1 MGLALLAWASEQFIA
16 GAAHVATSMRVSAVL
31 IGAVVIGFGT
41 SLPELLVT
49 VLAAADGAGDI
60 ALGSVVGSN
69 IANLTLVL
77 GSAAILTP
85 IAVARPSLRREALIS
100 LGAVLLLAIALQG
113 GVGRIEGA
121 VLVVLMVA
129 ALWFL
134 IATEPDSG
142 PRESMPEA
150 KSAGRGLRFEGGRTV
165 LGLAGTLA
173 GAQLLVLGAQGIAD
187 TAGLSEGFV
196 GLTIVAVGT
205 SLPELFAAIQSGRR
219 GETDL
224 ILGNVLG
231 SNMFNS
237 LGIAG
242 IAMLIDPGQV
252 ATNVAQTG
260 AIAMAV
266 IAVAAFLMMARGR
279 VGRIEGVGLVIAFAV
294 LIPFLQ

>member
-1 MGLALLAWASEQFIA
+1 
-16 GAAHVATSMRVSAVL
+16 MRVSAVL

-49 VLAAADGAGDI
+49 VLAAADGAANI
-60 ALGSVVGSN
+60 ALGNVVGSN
-69 IANLTLVL
+69 ITNLTLVL

-85 IAVARPSLRREALIS
+85 IAVARSSIRREALIS
-100 LGAVLLLAIALQG
+100 LAAVLLLAIALQA
-113 GVGRIEGA
+113 GVGRTEGS

-134 IATEPDSG
+134 IATQPDNG
-142 PRESMPEA
+142 PRESRPEA
-150 KSAGRGLRFEGGRTV
+150 SSPGRSLSFETGRTV
-165 LGLAGTLA
+165 VGLAGTLT
-173 GAQLLVLGAQGIAD
+173 GAQLLVLGARGIAD

-219 GETDL
+219 GQTDL

-231 SNMFNS
+231 SNVFNS

-242 IAMLIDPGQV
+242 IAMLIDPGRV
-252 ATNVAQTG
+252 ATNVALTG

-266 IAVAAFLMMARGR
+266 IAVAAYVMMARGR
-279 VGRIEGVGLVIAFAV
+279 VGRIEGVGLLIAFVV

>member
-1 MGLALLAWASEQFIA
+1 
-16 GAAHVATSMRVSAVL
+16 MRVSAVL

-49 VLAAADGAGDI
+49 VVAAAEGAADI
-60 ALGSVVGSN
+60 ALGNVVGSN

-77 GSAAILTP
+77 GSAAVLAP
-85 IAVARPSLRREALIS
+85 VAVAAPAIRREALIS
-100 LGAVLLLAIALQG
+100 LGAVILLAIALQA

-121 VLVVLMVA
+121 VLVVLLVA

-134 IATEPDSG
+134 IATEPGDG
-142 PRESMPEA
+142 AREALPEA
-150 KSAGRGLRFEGGRTV
+150 SGRPLPFEIGRTLV
-165 LGLAGTLA
+165 GLVGTLV
-173 GAQLLVLGAQGIAD
+173 GAQLLVQGARGVAD

-219 GETDL
+219 GHTEL
-224 ILGNVLG
+224 IVGNVLG
-231 SNMFNS
+231 SNIFNS

-252 ATNVAQTG
+252 ASNVSVNG
-260 AIAMAV
+260 AIAMVV
-266 IAVAAFLMMARGR
+266 IAVAAYAAMRRGR
-279 VGRIEGVGLVIAFAV
+279 VGRVEGAGLLIAFAV
-294 LIPFLQ
+294 LIPLLQ

>member
-1 MGLALLAWASEQFIA
+1 LALLAWASEQFVI
-16 GAAHVATSMRVSAVL
+16 GASHVATGLRVSAVL

-49 VLAAADGAGDI
+49 ILAAADGAADI
-60 ALGSVVGSN
+60 ALGNVVGSN

-77 GSAAILTP
+77 GAAAVLTP
-85 IAVARPSLRREALIS
+85 IAVAAPTVRREALVS
-100 LGAVLLLAIALQG
+100 LGAVLVLAIALQA

-121 VLVVLMVA
+121 ILMALMVA

-134 IATEPDSG
+134 VASEPDKG
-142 PRESMPEA
+142 PRKRKAEVENL
-150 KSAGRGLRFEGGRTV
+150 GRGLPLEAGRTIV
-165 LGLAGTLA
+165 GLGGTLA
-173 GAQLLVLGAQGIAD
+173 GAQLLVIGARGIAE

-219 GETDL
+219 GQTDL

-231 SNMFNS
+231 SNIFNS

-242 IAMLIDPGQV
+242 LAMLIDPGQV
-252 ATNVAQTG
+252 ASNVAQTG
-260 AIAMAV
+260 AIAMSV
-266 IAVAAFLMMARGR
+266 IAIAAFVMMARGR
-279 VGRIEGVGLVIAFAV
+279 IGRIEGAMLLIAFVV
-294 LIPFLQ
+294 LVPLLQ

>member
-1 MGLALLAWASEQFIA
+1 
-16 GAAHVATSMRVSAVL
+16 MRVSAVL

-60 ALGSVVGSN
+60 ALGNVVGSN

-85 IAVARPSLRREALIS
+85 IAVAKSSLRREALMS
-100 LGAVLLLAIALQG
+100 LGAVLLLAIVLQG

-142 PRESMPEA
+142 SRESTPEA
-150 KSAGRGLRFEGGRTV
+150 RSSGRGLPFESGRTV
-165 LGLAGTLA
+165 VGLAGTLA

-187 TAGLSEGFV
+187 TAGLSAGFV

-237 LGIAG
+237 LAIAG
-242 IAMLIDPGQV
+242 IAMLIDPGRV

-266 IAVAAFLMMARGR
+266 IALAAFVMMARGR
-279 VGRIEGVGLVIAFAV
+279 VGRIEGVGLLIAFAV